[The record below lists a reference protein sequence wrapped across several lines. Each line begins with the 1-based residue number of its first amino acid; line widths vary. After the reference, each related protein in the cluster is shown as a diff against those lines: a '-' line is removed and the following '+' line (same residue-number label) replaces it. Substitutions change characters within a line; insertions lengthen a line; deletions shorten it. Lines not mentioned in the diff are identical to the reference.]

1 MLNYLAQ
8 TLTIPNDLNSNLIK
22 EFLNEIYISVSKRLY
37 NKTKFTFYIL
47 HEVIQLPLFCCE
59 KYMMLLI

>member
-8 TLTIPNDLNSNLIK
+8 TLTIPNELNSNLIK

-37 NKTKFTFYIL
+37 LNSLFIFYMK
-47 HEVIQLPLFCCE
+47 LFNYLFFVVK